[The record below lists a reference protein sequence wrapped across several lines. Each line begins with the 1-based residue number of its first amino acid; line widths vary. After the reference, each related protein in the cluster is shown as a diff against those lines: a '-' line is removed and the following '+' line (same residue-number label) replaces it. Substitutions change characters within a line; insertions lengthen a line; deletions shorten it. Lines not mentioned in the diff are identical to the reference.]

1 MPQTGPKTAA
11 GKAAVSRNA
20 TRHGIR
26 SEIAVID
33 GIEDPKE
40 WEWRHQGIID
50 SLKPEGVL
58 EVVLADQIAFT
69 LWKLRR
75 VAFFQALQTRWHID
89 QAEYGLAVANAY
101 AAGTLSKG
109 QLAQPGSTE
118 VHGAELLRVL
128 PPDGALD
135 KIMRGAC
142 PERSRRKAHL
152 HRLYI
157 QTLHELEAIQ
167 ARRQGGH
174 SPLARLDISGPP
186 AL

>member
-1 MPQTGPKTAA
+1 MPKRGPNTQA
-11 GKAAVSRNA
+11 GKAVVRLNAV
-20 TRHGIR
+20 RHGIR

-40 WEWRHQGIID
+40 WEWHRQGIID

-58 EVVLADQIAFT
+58 EFVLADQIAFT

-89 QAEYGLAVANAY
+89 QTEYDLAVVNAY

-109 QLAQPGSTE
+109 ELAHPDSTE
-118 VHGAELLRVL
+118 VYGAELLRVL
-128 PPDGALD
+128 PTGAVLD
-135 KIMRGAC
+135 KIMRY
-142 PERSRRKAHL
+142 EAHL
-152 HRLYI
+152 HRLYT
-157 QTLHELEAIQ
+157 QTLHELEALQ
-167 ARRQGGH
+167 ARRRGQPA
-174 SPLARLDISGPP
+174 PLARLDISGSP

>member
-40 WEWRHQGIID
+40 WEWHRQGIID

-58 EVVLADQIAFT
+58 EIVLADQIAFS

-75 VAFFQALQTRWHID
+75 VAFYQALQTRCHID
-89 QAEYGLAVANAY
+89 QAEYDLAVANAY

-109 QLAQPGSTE
+109 QLAQPDSTE
-118 VHGAELLRVL
+118 LYGAELLRIL
-128 PPDGALD
+128 PIGDTLD
-135 KIMRGAC
+135 RIMRGAC

-157 QTLHELEAIQ
+157 QTLHELEALQ
-167 ARRQGGH
+167 TLRKGGNA
-174 SPLARLDISGPP
+174 PLARLDIIGAP
-186 AL
+186 A

>member
-40 WEWRHQGIID
+40 WEWHRQGIID

-58 EVVLADQIAFT
+58 EIVLADQIAFS

-75 VAFFQALQTRWHID
+75 VAFYQALQTRCHID
-89 QAEYGLAVANAY
+89 QAEYDLAVANAY

-109 QLAQPGSTE
+109 QLAQPDSTE
-118 VHGAELLRVL
+118 LYGAELLRIL
-128 PPDGALD
+128 PIGDTLD
-135 KIMRGAC
+135 RIMRY
-142 PERSRRKAHL
+142 EAHL

-157 QTLHELEAIQ
+157 QTLHELEALQ
-167 ARRQGGH
+167 TRRKGGNA
-174 SPLARLDISGPP
+174 PLARLDIIGAPT
-186 AL
+186 

>member
-40 WEWRHQGIID
+40 WEWHHQGIID

-58 EVVLADQIAFT
+58 EAVLADQIAFT

-89 QAEYGLAVANAY
+89 QTEYDLAVAGAY

-109 QLAQPGSTE
+109 QLAQPDSTE

-128 PPDGALD
+128 PPGDSLD
-135 KIMRGAC
+135 RIMRY
-142 PERSRRKAHL
+142 EAHL

-167 ARRQGGH
+167 TRRQGGQ

-186 AL
+186 GP